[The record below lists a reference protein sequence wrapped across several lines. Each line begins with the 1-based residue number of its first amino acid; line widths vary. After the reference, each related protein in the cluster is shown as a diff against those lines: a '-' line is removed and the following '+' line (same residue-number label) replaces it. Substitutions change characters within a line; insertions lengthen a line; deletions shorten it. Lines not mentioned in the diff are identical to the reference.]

1 VTKDPVRGEFKR
13 ERNVIRDSCDI
24 RPNASKVDEGT
35 RIRTPIFRSP
45 RIVDAFY
52 GADPE
57 RGGLPLQEDISYDA
71 VLFAS
76 HLRAYAETLG
86 CLCQRIRKPRGR
98 RRSFGRIC
106 LKYAEFGNC
115 PAHRERR
122 RGIGAQRFGCSE
134 ERLAVGYAP
143 EEAKLGRG
151 KSGMVRIA
159 CIGGF
164 LGAGK
169 TTALVEA
176 ARNLIA
182 RGVRVGVIT
191 NDQGRHLVD
200 TALVRSLGLQT
211 EEITGGCF
219 CCRFTEFVKHASR
232 VVDQLRPDIILAEAV
247 GSCTDLAAT
256 VYEPLRRFHVAEFEP
271 APLSVFVEPLRIQE
285 LLGHSSQFED
295 SVRYLFEKQLAEA
308 ELIIL
313 SKSDMLNQAEIK
325 NFTEELGQLAGE
337 IPVSVMSAR
346 TGFGVN
352 EWVDQLLRVRSV
364 GNTDLDLD
372 YEIYGQA
379 ETSLGWLNATVD
391 LASDRDFRPAELGE
405 AVVVNIQEQC
415 RATKSAIAHLKL
427 LLVTAEGSGRIAL
440 TTSSGQA
447 AWDGEG
453 SLGLVREASA
463 IINARVGTNP
473 GKLRRMVEDALQ
485 SAAREQGVSA
495 TVLDMESFAPL
506 PPKRPVLQSAN

>member
-1 VTKDPVRGEFKR
+1 
-13 ERNVIRDSCDI
+13 
-24 RPNASKVDEGT
+24 
-35 RIRTPIFRSP
+35 
-45 RIVDAFY
+45 
-52 GADPE
+52 
-57 RGGLPLQEDISYDA
+57 
-71 VLFAS
+71 
-76 HLRAYAETLG
+76 
-86 CLCQRIRKPRGR
+86 
-98 RRSFGRIC
+98 
-106 LKYAEFGNC
+106 
-115 PAHRERR
+115 
-122 RGIGAQRFGCSE
+122 
-134 ERLAVGYAP
+134 
-143 EEAKLGRG
+143 
-151 KSGMVRIA
+151 MVRIA

-232 VVDQLRPDIILAEAV
+232 MVDQLRPDIILAEAV

-256 VYEPLRRFHVAEFEP
+256 VYEPLRRFHVAEFEL
-271 APLSVFVEPLRIQE
+271 APFSVFVEPLRIQE

-391 LASDRDFRPAELGE
+391 LTSDRDFRPAELGE

-453 SLGLVREASA
+453 NLGLVREASA